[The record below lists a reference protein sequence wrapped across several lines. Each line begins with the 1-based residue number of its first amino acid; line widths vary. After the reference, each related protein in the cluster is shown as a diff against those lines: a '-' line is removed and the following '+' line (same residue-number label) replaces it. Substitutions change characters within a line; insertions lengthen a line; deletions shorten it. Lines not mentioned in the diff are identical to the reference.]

1 MALESWGRGKAKK
14 EGNVQSKGARSGQI
28 HVDDILHGAS
38 FPDLPDCHL
47 ASSALPLE
55 AQPWGRTLPEAA
67 ATGVVVIGSPG
78 TVAVVP

>member
-14 EGNVQSKGARSGQI
+14 EGNVQSTGVRSGQI
-28 HVDDILHGAS
+28 HVDNILHGAS
-38 FPDLPDCHL
+38 SPDLPGCHP

-55 AQPWGRTLPEAA
+55 AQPRGRTLPEAA
-67 ATGVVVIGSPG
+67 AAGVVVIGSPG